1 MIQTLSTVI
10 PSEVSDEGRSAI
22 KECSH
27 VFDVVG
33 PPSLCG
39 EPIEK
44 DLLRDFGAIEEAKD
58 C

>member
-1 MIQTLSTVI
+1 MIQTLSTVL
-10 PSEVSDEGRSAI
+10 PSEISDEGRSAI

-27 VFDVVG
+27 VFVVVG
-33 PPSLCG
+33 PTSPCG

-44 DLLRDFGAIEEAKD
+44 DLLRDFAAIEEAKD